1 MKHRID
7 DGESGIVSQRHR
19 NSRLGALGAPIEEAV
34 ATMAGPVAAGEVF
47 YLGRWEAS
55 VGVVCC
61 HGATPPQVALSAGE
75 RCPDRSWVGR
85 GTAPWAG

>member
-19 NSRLGALGAPIEEAV
+19 NSRLGALGPIEEAV

-61 HGATPPQVALSAGE
+61 HGATPPQVALSTGE
-75 RCPDRSWVGR
+75 HCLDRSWVGR
-85 GTAPWAG
+85 GTAPLAG